1 MAYLPGQEGGR
12 AIADILFGDC
22 NPSGR
27 LPITYPRYSGSIWP
41 YNYKEADVMHTDF
54 TLNGFN
60 PQYEFG
66 EGMSYTSFDYSE
78 FELTEDTITPGDSLY
93 INIKVENTGNIYG
106 KEVVQLYS
114 SDLVATI
121 SPDIKKLL
129 RFNKIGLEPGES
141 AIVSFAIST
150 TELAFVNNNNE
161 WVTEPGEFQIL
172 IGGSPQNM
180 MVKSFYV
187 KPELD

>member
-1 MAYLPGQEGGR
+1 
-12 AIADILFGDC
+12 
-22 NPSGR
+22 
-27 LPITYPRYSGSIWP
+27 
-41 YNYKEADVMHTDF
+41 
-54 TLNGFN
+54 
-60 PQYEFG
+60 
-66 EGMSYTSFDYSE
+66 MSYTSFDYSE